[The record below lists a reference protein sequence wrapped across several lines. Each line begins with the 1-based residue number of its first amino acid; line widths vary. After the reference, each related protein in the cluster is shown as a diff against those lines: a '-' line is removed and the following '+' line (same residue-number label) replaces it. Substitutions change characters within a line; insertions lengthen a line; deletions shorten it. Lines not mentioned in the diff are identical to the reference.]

1 MFELKI
7 LTRFAA
13 AHQLKM
19 VGQKCENLHGHNWK
33 IEVCVSGEK
42 LNPAGVLMD
51 FGDIKRSVAEVMKDL
66 DHRFLNEAD
75 FFGPDTPPSSENIA
89 LYIATKLQERIT
101 EPGIRVSR
109 VAAWESDDSCAT
121 CIMDQ

>member
-33 IEVCVSGEK
+33 VEVCVGGEK
-42 LNPAGVLMD
+42 LNRAGVLMD
-51 FGDIKRSVAEVMKDL
+51 FGDIKRHVAEIMKEL

-75 FFGPDTPPSSENIA
+75 FFGPDIPPSSENIA
-89 LYIATKLQERIT
+89 LYIFRQLRQRIT
-101 EPGIRVSR
+101 EPGVNVTRVS
-109 VAAWESDDSCAT
+109 AWESDDSCAT
-121 CIMDQ
+121 CIAD